1 MNKVFVRTKNVKKF
15 VALMEE
21 VKQLPANI
29 PKIVLVFGEYGL
41 GKSETIKW
49 WTFKNDCIYVR
60 ANQGMTSRWL
70 LSEIAEEL
78 GEEAFWH
85 IQDTFNLVEQ
95 KLKQNPKP
103 LIIDEVDYLVT
114 NNVIEILRDLH
125 DRTMCPMILVGM
137 INIDK
142 KLSRYPHLKDRIYQA
157 FKFEPYDKQD
167 IKQILS
173 ELSEIPITNDGL
185 EYLATRHNQFR
196 QIVKLINK
204 IEKLAKTNELKELN
218 EKNLR
223 SILSERQ
230 NITALQTSKQ
240 IFA

>member
-1 MNKVFVRTKNVKKF
+1 MNKVFVRTKNVKNF
-15 VALMEE
+15 VSLMEE
-21 VKQLPANI
+21 VKQLPDNI
-29 PKIVLVFGEYGL
+29 PKILLVYGEYGL

-49 WTFKNDCIYVR
+49 WTFKNDCVYVR
-60 ANQGMTSRWL
+60 ANQGMSSRWL
-70 LSEIAEEL
+70 LSEIVEEL
-78 GEEAFWH
+78 GEEPFWH

-103 LIIDEVDYLVT
+103 LIIDEIDYLVN
-114 NNVIEILRDLH
+114 NNVIEVLRDLH

-137 INIDK
+137 VNIDK
-142 KLSRYPHLKDRIYQA
+142 KLSRYPHLKDRVYKS
-157 FKFEPYDKQD
+157 FKFESYDKQD

-173 ELSEIPITNDGL
+173 ELSEIPITDDGL

-204 IEKLAKTNELKELN
+204 IEKFAIINDLTELN
-218 EKNLR
+218 ETNLR
-223 SILSERQ
+223 GILSERQ
-230 NITALQTSKQ
+230 NITTLQTPKE

>member
-85 IQDTFNLVEQ
+85 IQDTFNLVEH

-137 INIDK
+137 VNIDK
-142 KLSRYPHLKDRIYQA
+142 KLSRYPHLKDRIYKT

>member
-78 GEEAFWH
+78 GEEPFWH
-85 IQDTFNLVEQ
+85 IQETFNLIEK
-95 KLKQNPKP
+95 KLKENPKP
-103 LIIDEVDYLVT
+103 IIIDEVDYLLERNTIAYVFILIQFV
-114 NNVIEILRDLH
+114 NQIIFQLSVVHNFVSLCFVIH
-125 DRTMCPMILVGM
+125 
-137 INIDK
+137 
-142 KLSRYPHLKDRIYQA
+142 
-157 FKFEPYDKQD
+157 
-167 IKQILS
+167 
-173 ELSEIPITNDGL
+173 
-185 EYLATRHNQFR
+185 
-196 QIVKLINK
+196 
-204 IEKLAKTNELKELN
+204 
-218 EKNLR
+218 
-223 SILSERQ
+223 
-230 NITALQTSKQ
+230 
-240 IFA
+240 

>member
-1 MNKVFVRTKNVKKF
+1 MNKVFVKTKNVKNF
-15 VALMEE
+15 VSLMEE
-21 VKQLPANI
+21 VKQLPNNI
-29 PKIVLVFGEYGL
+29 PKIILVYGEYGL

-60 ANQGMTSRWL
+60 ANQGMSSRWL
-70 LSEIAEEL
+70 LSEIVEEL
-78 GEEAFWH
+78 GEEPFWH
-85 IQDTFNLVEQ
+85 VQDTFNLVEQ

-103 LIIDEVDYLVT
+103 LIIDEIDYLVN
-114 NNVIEILRDLH
+114 NNVIEVLRDLH
-125 DRTMCPMILVGM
+125 DRTVCPMILVGM
-137 INIDK
+137 VNIDK
-142 KLSRYPHLKDRIYQA
+142 KLSRYPHLKDRIYKS
-157 FKFEPYDKQD
+157 FKFESYDKQD

-204 IEKLAKTNELKELN
+204 IEKFAIINDLTELN
-218 EKNLR
+218 ETNLR

-230 NITALQTSKQ
+230 NITTLQTPKE